1 MTISQSAAKV
11 AAASCRIL
19 GPAKGMVALALL
31 LLHVGCAGP
40 DLTASGR
47 TQAQPGPGR
56 SDDPLFDFCSLRCES
71 WVRLVVL
78 APQQESRR
86 RGAECEIRGG
96 EMFNTTERTCH

>member
-56 SDDPLFDFCSLRCES
+56 SDDLLIVDCLLPSQ
-71 WVRLVVL
+71 VRKLGQRMVFL
-78 APQQESRR
+78 APQQQIKTSGRD
-86 RGAECEIRGG
+86 CEIRGG
-96 EMFNTTERTCH
+96 LYVRI